1 MLEVI
6 TTAGL
11 GPVISSPEN
20 PRKARFRAIREAL
33 FKQDATDDER
43 EDALEA
49 LTELS
54 KE

>member
-1 MLEVI
+1 MNVI

-11 GPVISSPEN
+11 DVSPPTDTKRERLKVI
-20 PRKARFRAIREAL
+20 RQAL

-43 EDALEA
+43 EDALDA